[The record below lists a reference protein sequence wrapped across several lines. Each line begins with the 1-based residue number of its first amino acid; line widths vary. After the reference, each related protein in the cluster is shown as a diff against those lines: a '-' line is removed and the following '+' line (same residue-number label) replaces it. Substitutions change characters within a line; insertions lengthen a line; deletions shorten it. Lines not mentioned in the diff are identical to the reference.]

1 VNYRPVLLR
10 LSSVAFAAAALLS
23 TMPAGSVGAAG
34 LNPTLRVHPLLQ
46 TGAALEPAKLVS
58 VIVQKAH
65 PTDSSQQLAA
75 AAAGRIERE
84 FPQINAFS
92 MTASQQAVLALGRNP
107 NVRYITPDAPVRVN
121 SVDTSQLRT
130 TYETAAG
137 IDKVWN
143 SPTAPAT
150 GNGVTVAVL
159 DTGVAVGH
167 PDLQPAQTN
176 GTLLA
181 VNVNAKALG
190 GGDGHGHGTH
200 VVGTIK
206 GRDSLGR
213 YIGVAPDSRV
223 ISVKVADDT
232 GAATES
238 DLVTGLKWVYD
249 NRLTYN
255 IRAVNLSITS
265 SVATPYTQSP
275 INAYVEQLWMNG
287 VAVVVAAGN
296 LGSAADAVN
305 YPPANDPFVITVG
318 ALDDNLTAA
327 TSDDSLAPYSSHG
340 VTQDGFAKPEII
352 APGRKIVAPLA
363 NKTVTLAVQFPDRI
377 VDGSYLRLSGT
388 SMAAPVVLG
397 TLALVL
403 ERYPSLTPN
412 QLKSLLIQT
421 AASYPGKADPAG
433 TINPPAALQFLASGG
448 VLPLVNQG
456 LVPASGVDP
465 ISGTVA
471 STTQAYWNQAYW
483 NQAYW
488 NQTASLLSA
497 AIQ

>member
-1 VNYRPVLLR
+1 MKYRSMLLR
-10 LSSVAFAAAALLS
+10 LSSVAFAAATLLS
-23 TMPAGSVGAAG
+23 TAPVRPVGAAG
-34 LNPTLRVHPLLQ
+34 LDPTLRVHPLLQ
-46 TGAALEPAKLVS
+46 TGAAVEPGKLVS
-58 VIVQKAH
+58 VIVQTSRAGA
-65 PTDSSQQLAA
+65 SAEQI
-75 AAAGRIERE
+75 AAGAGGTVERE
-84 FPQINAFS
+84 FPDIRAFT
-92 MTASQQAVLALGRNP
+92 MTASQQSLVALGHNP
-107 NVRYITPDAPVRVN
+107 NVRYVTPNAPVRVS
-121 SVDTSQLRT
+121 SVDATQLKT

-137 IDKVWN
+137 IDRVWN
-143 SPTAPAT
+143 SSTAPAT

-167 PDLQPAQTN
+167 PDLQPAQNN
-176 GTLLA
+176 GTLIA

-206 GRDSLGR
+206 GRDALGR

-223 ISVKVADDT
+223 ISVKVADDL
-232 GAATES
+232 GVATES
-238 DLVTGLKWVYD
+238 DLVSGLKWVYD

-255 IRAVNLSITS
+255 IRAINMSITS

-287 VAVVVAAGN
+287 VAVVVSAGN

-318 ALDDNLTAA
+318 ALDDNQTAA
-327 TSDDSLAPYSSHG
+327 TSDDSLAPFSSHG
-340 VTQDGFAKPEII
+340 ITQDGFAKPEVI

-363 NKTVTLAVQFPDRI
+363 NKNATLAVQLPDRI
-377 VDGSYLRLSGT
+377 TDSNYLRLSGT

-412 QLKSLLIQT
+412 QLKGLLIQT
-421 AASYPGKADPAG
+421 AAAYPGKTDAAG
-433 TINPPAALQFLASGG
+433 TINPLSALQFLATAG
-448 VLPLVNQG
+448 VVVPANQG
-456 LVPASGVDP
+456 LALASGVDP
-465 ISGTVA
+465 VSGTVA

-488 NQTASLLSA
+488 NQAYWNQA
-497 AIQ
+497 ATVD